1 VNFLFTRRNFSVN
14 LSTGNGFS
22 EMNATFVFAG
32 VVGASL
38 LGGFIYVFLRLSQS
52 GRSTQ
57 VDLRW
62 LAAFSPSRYRPMER
76 LLTGNDLAFLAAQ
89 PGYTQDLGRR
99 FRAER
104 RRVFRVY
111 LSNLVRDFE
120 RLHRAARVLVL
131 NAPEDRPDFAAAL
144 VRQRILFE
152 RTMILVR
159 WRLFLNLL
167 SGAEVDVSG
176 LVRTLDA
183 MSVQVR
189 SLAAVPTPA

>member
-1 VNFLFTRRNFSVN
+1 MSFCVCRRVGDRHS
-14 LSTGNGFS
+14 GF
-22 EMNATFVFAG
+22 ALARRVFPVAIPSHG
-32 VVGASL
+32 TAPDRKRSCV
-38 LGGFIYVFLRLSQS
+38 S
-52 GRSTQ
+52 GRSARLHARSGPP
-57 VDLRW
+57 VPGG
-62 LAAFSPSRYRPMER
+62 AA
-76 LLTGNDLAFLAAQ
+76 
-89 PGYTQDLGRR
+89 PG
-99 FRAER
+99 
-104 RRVFRVY
+104 VCVY